1 MRRFCRPL
9 CTQVGAMVCN
19 FFLLFL
25 VPAFVPDLVP
35 CVPGLVPDHVPA
47 VPGLVPGLVPVRV
60 PAVPE
65 PVTGLDPGTVPAYRK
80 KQGYPLTKGRPRR
93 MTGTEQKPLAS
104 YGDALVKQSPSGV
117 IQWLNEN
124 RAALLNL
131 QKERWI
137 NWQAIADMLASNGIL
152 NAAGKPPSAGTIK
165 RAWYRVRKQP
175 LPEIDLPS
183 PQGGPSVLHNP
194 ESNNGLHNTTV
205 LHNPEPAP
213 DPAPVKSA
221 LSPILPEQR
230 TRPRRTLATLRGM
243 EQAAPPTAPATQTTA
258 SKPEPLNADDVL
270 RDMGIEP

>member
-1 MRRFCRPL
+1 
-9 CTQVGAMVCN
+9 
-19 FFLLFL
+19 
-25 VPAFVPDLVP
+25 
-35 CVPGLVPDHVPA
+35 
-47 VPGLVPGLVPVRV
+47 
-60 PAVPE
+60 
-65 PVTGLDPGTVPAYRK
+65 
-80 KQGYPLTKGRPRR
+80 